1 MLTTA
6 GSLLDQLRQPD
17 HPDAWP
23 RFVRLYAPLLLH
35 WAGRHGLQPADAAD
49 VAQDV
54 LLKLRG
60 RMAWY
65 RREPGQ
71 TFRGWLYRLVANQ
84 CHDFRRRVATRPL
97 PGADGLAGAATPAG
111 DPDEREY
118 RVFVVR
124 EAMELV
130 RPRFTDR
137 AWAMFRAAKVDGRAA
152 ADVAAEFGAT
162 PAAVHIACSR
172 VMAALR
178 AELAG
183 LLEED

>member
-6 GSLLDQLRQPD
+6 GSLLDQLRRPD

-23 RFVRLYAPLLLH
+23 RFVRLYTPLLLH
-35 WAGRHGLQPADAAD
+35 WAAAHGLQDADAAD

-54 LLKLRG
+54 LLKLRHRLAG
-60 RMAWY
+60 Y
-65 RREPGQ
+65 RRGPGQ

-84 CHDFRRRVATRPL
+84 CHDFRRRKATRPL
-97 PGADGLAGAATPAG
+97 PAADGLGDAPAPAD

-124 EAMELV
+124 EALGLV

-137 AWAMFRAAKVDGRAA
+137 AWAMFTAAKVDGRPA
-152 ADVAAEFGAT
+152 ADVAKEFDTT
-162 PAAVHIACSR
+162 PAAIHIACSR

-178 AELAG
+178 GELDG
-183 LLEED
+183 MLEE

>member
-6 GSLLDQLRQPD
+6 GSLLDQLRRPD

-23 RFVRLYAPLLLH
+23 RFVRTYAPLLLH
-35 WAGRHGLQPADAAD
+35 WAGRHGLQDADAAD
-49 VAQDV
+49 VAQEV
-54 LLKLRG
+54 LLKLRD
-60 RMAWY
+60 RLPAY
-65 RREPGQ
+65 RRGPGQ
-71 TFRGWLYRLVANQ
+71 TFRSWLYRLVANQ
-84 CHDFRRRVATRPL
+84 CHDFRRRTATRPL
-97 PGADGLAGAATPAG
+97 PVGEGLSDAPAPDD

-124 EAMELV
+124 AALELV

-137 AWAMFRAAKVDGRAA
+137 AWSLFYAAKVDGRPTAE
-152 ADVAAEFGAT
+152 VAKHFETT

-178 AELAG
+178 GELAG
-183 LLEED
+183 MLE